1 MVDFRQSLI
10 NSTSDKVLKRL
21 YYPLH
26 VMLLWQAKRQCFSG
40 NWFGLIF

>member
-21 YYPLH
+21 LSAASH
-26 VMLLWQAKRQCFSG
+26 VAMELTTPVFFE